1 MPKFS
6 KFVSTLFACLCLLWL
21 GSAQGQVQ
29 ISNEAYWQST
39 DASPSFA
46 TLEKTPFKAFD
57 KILSLGYG
65 ADYVWIRIRVVPD
78 SNVYNET
85 GKWVI
90 RIRPSYLDEVAL
102 FDTAQPTDPMTGL
115 PSPEYTGDTQ
125 DFSKSRYRS
134 FNHGF
139 VINASRTPRDI
150 YLRLKSTSTR
160 LINVEVM
167 TEEQAEQADRQQE
180 FIYAIYLALLL
191 FFTAWALLH
200 WYVTKERLLGVFF
213 IKQVVMVAHALA
225 ILGYLKVLLSSYA
238 DASIL
243 DKGTSYLVLLLVG
256 ITLLFEL
263 IFLKEFKPIKWLWNL
278 TFLLFIPWVI
288 GLLLM
293 FLGVTSLALNINIAV
308 GLSASALF
316 FLLALTA
323 RAWSH
328 DNHDDPPLVGRKLL
342 IGFYLAFAITA
353 YTALLPMLGFV
364 KSPEWALNSQ
374 IYIGFVSGTLIVLLL
389 MIRARNQEKI
399 RAETMLNLKLVEQQ
413 AAVERERRE
422 EQEQF
427 LAMLTHEL
435 KTPISVAQ
443 MTLGAM
449 KADGPM
455 PARIERALKNIDQ
468 VVERCRISGE
478 LESHHLQ
485 VEKEYFDPVE
495 LVSHCIDMLPH
506 QNRVK
511 ACEGYSDF
519 IYSDSQ
525 LVGIITTNLLD
536 NALKYSLPDT
546 EIQIELRELAQN
558 RQSGVEICV
567 RNQVGAAGF
576 PDSERVFHKYYRAK
590 AAQGKSGS
598 GLGLYLSAGIAELL
612 GASLTCHATG
622 NQVEFRFWL
631 PS

>member
-1 MPKFS
+1 M
-6 KFVSTLFACLCLLWL
+6 KFVKPLLLLGLIFWNIFAQ
-21 GSAQGQVQ
+21 AQVH
-29 ISNEAYWQST
+29 IASRAYWET
-39 DASPSFA
+39 PDGTP
-46 TLEKTPFKAFD
+46 TLAQLENAPFKQY
-57 KILSLGYG
+57 KNPLNLGYG
-65 ADYVWIRIRVVPD
+65 SDYVWMRLSIAPD
-78 SNVYNET
+78 LGTAGES
-85 GKWVI
+85 GKWVL
-90 RIRPSYLDEVAL
+90 RIRPSYLDEIAL
-102 FDTAQPTDPMTGL
+102 LDTTQALDPITGL
-115 PSPEYTGDTQ
+115 PTPEYTGDTHNYT
-125 DFSKSRYRS
+125 KSRYRS

-139 VINASRTPRDI
+139 VIDASKSPRDI
-150 YLRLKSTSTR
+150 FLRLKSTSTR
-160 LINVEVM
+160 LINIEVM
-167 TEEQAEQADRQQE
+167 TEDQAEQADRQQE
-180 FIYAIYLALLL
+180 FVYAIYLALLL

-263 IFLKEFKPIKWLWNL
+263 IFLKEFKPIKCLWNL

-323 RAWSH
+323 RAWTH
-328 DNHDDPPLVGRKLL
+328 DNHDDPPLVGRKVL
-342 IGFYLAFAITA
+342 IGFYLVFAITA
-353 YTALLPMLGFV
+353 YTALFPMLGFV

-399 RAETMLNLKLVEQQ
+399 RADTILNLKLVEQQ

-422 EQEQF
+422 EQEKF

-443 MTLGAM
+443 ISLGAM
-449 KADGPM
+449 KSQGPM
-455 PARIERALKNIDQ
+455 RERIERALMNINQ
-468 VVERCRISGE
+468 VVERCRISGD

-485 VEKEYFDPVE
+485 VEKEHFDLVE
-495 LVSHCIDMLPH
+495 LLAQCVDMQPH
-506 QNRVK
+506 RHRVK
-511 ACEGYSDF
+511 ACEGSSIF
-519 IYSDSQ
+519 VYSDSQ
-525 LVGIITTNLLD
+525 LVGIIATNLVD
-536 NALKYSLPDT
+536 NALKYSLPDS
-546 EIQIELRELAQN
+546 EIEICLRECSHKG
-558 RQSGVEICV
+558 RSGVEICV
-567 RNQVGAAGF
+567 TNQVGSAGF
-576 PDSERVFHKYYRAK
+576 PDAEYVFNKYYRGK
-590 AAQGKSGS
+590 TAQGKSGS

-612 GASLTCHATG
+612 EATVTCRSSG